1 MKYTHTLRSLVGVG
15 TVLVFTGVSC
25 LAQDTSS
32 GANSAGSNSA
42 GSNSAPSNSASWRR
56 FDPGSATAADQGGS
70 GPADLNGPNPQQFAD
85 PGPQPAPPPIPS
97 ELTLPAGTW
106 VTVRVNEPISSKHSH
121 PGDAFSA
128 TLAEPLVA
136 NGLVVARRGQ
146 VIAGRVAQSDEGGRV
161 KGISHLSLDL
171 TDLSLVDGQQM
182 PVHTELSRYEAGPS
196 KGRDAAAI
204 VGTTAVGAGIGAIA
218 AGGIGAAAGAG
229 AGAIA
234 SVVGVLSTHGKET
247 VVLPEDRLTF
257 RLTQAVVIP
266 TDRSAQA
273 FRPATQQDYEQRPQL
288 VRRAGPGPYGYGYA
302 PYGYPYPYWGYPY
315 YGGFYGPG
323 FYYGPGF
330 GFYGRFGR
338 R

>member
-1 MKYTHTLRSLVGVG
+1 LVGVG

-32 GANSAGSNSA
+32 GANSEN
-42 GSNSAPSNSASWRR
+42 WRR

-70 GPADLNGPNPQQFAD
+70 GPADFNGPNPQQFAD
-85 PGPQPAPPPIPS
+85 PGPQQGAAPAPIPS
-97 ELTLPAGTW
+97 ELTLPAGAW
-106 VTVRVNEPISSKHSH
+106 VQVRVNEPISSKHNH
-121 PGDAFSA
+121 PGDGFSA
-128 TLAEPLVA
+128 TLAEPLVV

-161 KGISHLSLDL
+161 KGLSHLSLEL

-234 SVVGVLSTHGKET
+234 STIGVLATHGKET

-257 RLTQAVVIP
+257 RLTQPVVIS
-266 TDRSAQA
+266 TNQSAQA
-273 FRPATQQDYEQRPQL
+273 FRAPTQQDYDQRPQL

-302 PYGYPYPYWGYPY
+302 PYGGYPYPYWGYPY

>member
-1 MKYTHTLRSLVGVG
+1 M
-15 TVLVFTGVSC
+15 
-25 LAQDTSS
+25 
-32 GANSAGSNSA
+32 
-42 GSNSAPSNSASWRR
+42 
-56 FDPGSATAADQGGS
+56 
-70 GPADLNGPNPQQFAD
+70 
-85 PGPQPAPPPIPS
+85 
-97 ELTLPAGTW
+97 
-106 VTVRVNEPISSKHSH
+106 NEPISSKHNH
-121 PGDAFSA
+121 PGDGFSA
-128 TLAEPLVA
+128 TLAEPLVV

-146 VIAGRVAQSDEGGRV
+146 VISGRVAQSDEGGRV
-161 KGISHLSLDL
+161 KGLSHLSLEL

-204 VGTTAVGAGIGAIA
+204 VGTTAVGAGIGAVA

-234 SVVGVLSTHGKET
+234 STIGVLATHGKET

-257 RLTQAVVIP
+257 RLTQPVVIS
-266 TDRSAQA
+266 TNQSAQA
-273 FRPATQQDYEQRPQL
+273 FRPPTQQDYDQRPQL

-302 PYGYPYPYWGYPY
+302 PYGYPPPYWGYP